1 MTESEQ
7 SLNESLSA
15 AIDGEAEELELRRV
29 LNAVGENPDLRA
41 KWQRL
46 HLIGGVLRR
55 ETAPVVRSPLP
66 AWPADIDTGDGHRD
80 TVEDQGVPTLTPEP
94 ANRRFGGRWVAG
106 VGSAALATAAA
117 LIVGIVLIVIVGWP
131 ILIIGGASLIAA
143 VTYTGGPL
151 PYGYRGLGDPICFLF
166 FGFVAVMGAGYVQI
180 EELTW
185 ELAAASVPV
194 GCLVTAI
201 LVVNNLRDIDTDR
214 VSDKRTLA
222 VMIGERNTRLE
233 YALLTI
239 GAFVAIAVFASVQLL
254 PYYCYLAW
262 IGLPPAMWLARE
274 IIRGRT
280 GSALNPMLKRTA
292 QLHLLVGAMIGVGGV
307 VSTF

>member
-15 AIDGEAEELELRRV
+15 AVDGEAEELELRRV

-66 AWPADIDTGDGHRD
+66 TWPADIDGDGHRD

-117 LIVGIVLIVIVGWP
+117 LVVVLYFAPDEPAGAEPAIADAAQQPAHGLANVPTELDLERANAYIYQHARGTS
-131 ILIIGGASLIAA
+131 IGARPAA
-143 VTYTGGPL
+143 MP
-151 PYGYRGLGDPICFLF
+151 
-166 FGFVAVMGAGYVQI
+166 FVK
-180 EELTW
+180 ELSTAP
-185 ELAAASVPV
+185 AAAIQRENP
-194 GCLVTAI
+194 
-201 LVVNNLRDIDTDR
+201 DTQTVR
-214 VSDKRTLA
+214 A
-222 VMIGERNTRLE
+222 
-233 YALLTI
+233 
-239 GAFVAIAVFASVQLL
+239 ASRQ
-254 PYYCYLAW
+254 
-262 IGLPPAMWLARE
+262 R
-274 IIRGRT
+274 
-280 GSALNPMLKRTA
+280 
-292 QLHLLVGAMIGVGGV
+292 Q
-307 VSTF
+307 